1 MNNSNTAEGTTF
13 NQFTTNSYTN
23 STKEFFESNSLVAKV
38 AFLLLVLFAFLI
50 LLRLGISML
59 EYFTNATG
67 SVKLIDGMV
76 EAKQLIVIP
85 QDPEAKGSITI
96 NRSVN
101 ENKGIEFTWSVW
113 IYIDELTYN
122 SGSYRCV
129 FYKGNDFAS
138 DPNNT
143 DNQGLNFPN
152 NAPGLYIAPNTN
164 SLVIM
169 MNTFNV
175 INEEIQVND
184 IPINKWVN
192 VIIRCQNNTLDIYIN
207 GTIIKS
213 HHLNGVPKQNYGDV
227 FVATNGGFS
236 GYISNLWYYD
246 YGLGINQISDIYSKG
261 ANTQKIGTNGVEL
274 NNFNYLSL
282 RWFFNGIGNAFNPI
296 DHIQSLPPTTTP
308 PTNTTPPTTTPPTT
322 RPLT

>member
-1 MNNSNTAEGTTF
+1 MNISNTTEGTTF

-23 STKEFFESNSLVAKV
+23 STKEFFESNSLVAQI

-59 EYFTNATG
+59 GYFMNSTG

-76 EAKQLIVIP
+76 DAKQLIVIP
-85 QDPEAKGSITI
+85 QDPEAQGSITI

-101 ENKGIEFTWSVW
+101 ENEGIEFTWSVW
-113 IYIDELTYN
+113 IYIDDLTYN
-122 SGSYRCV
+122 TGTYRCV
-129 FYKGNDFAS
+129 FYKGNDFATN
-138 DPNNT
+138 PENPE
-143 DNQGLNFPN
+143 NQGLNFPN
-152 NAPGLYIAPNTN
+152 NAPGLYLAPNSN

-175 INEEIQVND
+175 INEEIKVND

-192 VIIRCQNNTLDIYIN
+192 VIIRCENNTLDVYIN

-213 HHLNGVPKQNYGDV
+213 HHLNGVPKQNYGNV

-246 YGLGINQISDIYSKG
+246 YALGINEISNIYTKG
-261 ANTQKIGTNGVEL
+261 ANTKMISPNSVEL
-274 NNFNYLSL
+274 KNSNYLSL
-282 RWFFNGIGNAFNPI
+282 RWFFNGIGNAFNPATTT
-296 DHIQSLPPTTTP
+296 TTTP
-308 PTNTTPPTTTPPTT
+308 PATSTNG
-322 RPLT
+322 